1 MNKLFFTSLFL
12 LFSSLSFFGQ
22 KRDYLAEMYANHHG
36 IAQKAGTNDL
46 LKDFIKPYGK
56 KGEVFAIL
64 FAPQACPRCEVDIPY
79 VLENLP
85 KIKPQAELVIIAA
98 YHDSI
103 LEAIRLGDADRAA
116 NYMDEHLKKVE
127 EALREHGLE

>member
-56 KGEVFAIL
+56 KERSLLSFCASSL
-64 FAPQACPRCEVDIPY
+64 SA
-79 VLENLP
+79 
-85 KIKPQAELVIIAA
+85 
-98 YHDSI
+98 
-103 LEAIRLGDADRAA
+103 
-116 NYMDEHLKKVE
+116 M
-127 EALREHGLE
+127 

>member
-36 IAQKAGTNDL
+36 IAQKAGTNNL
-46 LKDFIKPYGK
+46 LKEFIKPYGK

-79 VLENLP
+79 VL
-85 KIKPQAELVIIAA
+85 
-98 YHDSI
+98 
-103 LEAIRLGDADRAA
+103 
-116 NYMDEHLKKVE
+116 
-127 EALREHGLE
+127 